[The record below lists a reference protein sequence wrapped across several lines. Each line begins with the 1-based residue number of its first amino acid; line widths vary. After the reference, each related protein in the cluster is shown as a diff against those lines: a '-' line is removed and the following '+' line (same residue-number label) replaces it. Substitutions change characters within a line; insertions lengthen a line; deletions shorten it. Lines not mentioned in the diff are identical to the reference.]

1 MKPKALLVDDLAT
14 HGRLA
19 YCELVR
25 WFDVTVTG
33 NAMEALILLEEHR
46 FDVVIAELN
55 LGAGPNGI
63 DVMRAVAETDPGAR
77 RVPILFSNR
86 ACSFWS
92 FASHLQIT
100 FVQKKLFLMK
110 NDFWSKN
117 IQWSQN
123 GVLRSDKLNQSK
135 KQNVYSTSVVA
146 ARKLKPIM

>member
-77 RVPILFSNR
+77 RVLMSKWLR
-86 ACSFWS
+86 AGRLTRDAAHRF
-92 FASHLQIT
+92 
-100 FVQKKLFLMK
+100 
-110 NDFWSKN
+110 
-117 IQWSQN
+117 
-123 GVLRSDKLNQSK
+123 VLRPWPVGDLL
-135 KQNVYSTSVVA
+135 A
-146 ARKLKPIM
+146 AAVGVQAEPHPQALKHPSLVEWDPSPSQHTN